1 MTRSSILHEYSLWI
15 AAAVAIL
22 LLALSSVMAF
32 GPSWADAEA
41 DGQKNRAALP
51 ECARP
56 AWLETTAHPFAVEPL
71 IPTPLPGE
79 ERTVGVKQGAYQEY
93 EQIPAP
99 AAEPYT
105 LRWRIG
111 VGIPEKNPLYFPWP
125 AQRPGWYLNWSIGYT
140 VTRTLAQR
148 MDPVRMEAPPEI
160 ELGMDF
166 YPMVRTPQGRLQPA
180 PELLAQLAA
189 ANPGRTWLIGN
200 EPDVEWQDNATPEQY
215 AYGYRCA
222 YTVIKQSDPTAQ
234 IAIGGLSQV
243 TPLRL
248 IYLERL
254 WRFYAKEFGQEM
266 PVDVWNMHAF
276 VLREEAESW
285 GVRIPP
291 GLEYITQ
298 GELWDVADHADL
310 ALVRGQI
317 VAMRRW
323 MQEHGQ
329 REKPLLISEYGIL
342 LTAAYGFDAPHVNA
356 FMLDSFDLFNS
367 LSDAEMGYP
376 ADDNRLVQRWVW
388 FSTRYPLYPA
398 GNLFTGYDKPTAV
411 MRTLR
416 DFLDAHGDS
425 TAKTIK

>member
-1 MTRSSILHEYSLWI
+1 MTRSSTLHKYSLWI
-15 AAAVAIL
+15 AATVAVL
-22 LLALSSVMAF
+22 LLALSGAMAF
-32 GPSWADAEA
+32 GPRWADSAANRRTSMAE
-41 DGQKNRAALP
+41 LP
-51 ECARP
+51 ECQRP
-56 AWLETTAHPFAVEPL
+56 RWLDTEAQQFAFEPL

-79 ERTVGVKQGAYQEY
+79 ERAVGVKQGTYQEY
-93 EQIPAP
+93 EQVAAP
-99 AAEPYT
+99 TAEPYT

-125 AQRPGWYLNWSIGYT
+125 EERPGWYLNWTTGYT
-140 VTRTLAQR
+140 VTRTLAQST
-148 MDPVRMEAPPEI
+148 DPVRMVAPPESG
-160 ELGMDF
+160 LGMDF
-166 YPMVRTPQGRLQPA
+166 YPMVRTPQGRLQPG
-180 PELLAQLAA
+180 PDELAQLAA

-200 EPDVEWQDNATPEQY
+200 EPDVQWQDNATPEQY

-222 YTVIKQSDPTAQ
+222 YAVIKQSDPTAQ
-234 IAIGGLSQV
+234 IAIGGLSQI

-254 WRFYAKEFGQEM
+254 WQFYAKEFGQEM

-291 GLEYITQ
+291 GLEYIAQ

-310 ALVRGQI
+310 ALVQAQI

-323 MQEHGQ
+323 MQAHGQ
-329 REKPLLISEYGIL
+329 RAKPLIISEYGIL
-342 LTAAYGFDAPHVNA
+342 LTAAYGFNAPQVNA
-356 FMLDSFDLFNS
+356 FMVDSFDLFNA
-367 LSDAEMGYP
+367 LTDAELGYP
-376 ADDNRLVQRWVW
+376 ADENRLVQRWVW

-411 MRTLR
+411 MRTLS
-416 DFLDAHGDS
+416 DFLDAH
-425 TAKTIK
+425 K